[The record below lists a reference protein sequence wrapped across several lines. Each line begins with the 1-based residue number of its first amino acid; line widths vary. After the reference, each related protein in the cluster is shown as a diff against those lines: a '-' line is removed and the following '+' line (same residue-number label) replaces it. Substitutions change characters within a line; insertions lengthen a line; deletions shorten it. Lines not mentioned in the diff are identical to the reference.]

1 MKEEDQL
8 ILPLDDEIE
17 KLAEHEELIEYTI
30 QINSRYAPTPRVE
43 HENTDETRTIFAP
56 PDLFD
61 IRTHITRMLRGYED
75 AMPNKE
81 GVYTDISEFDYQEA
95 LEIVAEA
102 DQAFAQLPHE
112 LQQRFSNPANFL
124 NFLDDP
130 RNFEEACKLGLIKP
144 EAMQDFQRRRA
155 EAKYNKK
162 EERAMKEDN
171 IANNMTN
178 R

>member
-8 ILPLDDEIE
+8 VLPIDDEIE
-17 KLAEHEELIEYTI
+17 QLAEQEQLIEYTF
-30 QINSRYAPTPRVE
+30 QINSRYDSSPRIE
-43 HENTDETRTIFAP
+43 HENNSETRTIFAP

-102 DQAFAQLPHE
+102 DQAFEQLPHE
-112 LQQRFSNPANFL
+112 LQQRFSTPANFL

-130 RNFEEACKLGLIKP
+130 RNFDEACRLGLINP
-144 EAMQDFQRRRA
+144 EAMREFQMRKA
-155 EAKYNKK
+155 EAKRNRA
-162 EERAMKEDN
+162 EERAMKDDN